1 MSSIKFESAAVRNV
15 VKLLCMDL
23 HRPFSPKRLAE
34 ALRDGS
40 FGLPDFQRP
49 SVWTAKQQIKL
60 LESLCEDLP
69 IGVIIASKFKGRG
82 DRTTQRPFFEGVS
95 KPPFTHLIL
104 DGQQRL
110 RALSAMCSGADPN
123 DLKQLT
129 LVVTD
134 DGRVIA
140 RRLKADSE
148 ASGLVPIYRVLSLG
162 SQRPRNITAE
172 QWKKLQQIREALN
185 RDSIQVLLA
194 NLRDHAQAVEL
205 FERINSRGSRLAV
218 KDLVAARL
226 AEAYPAYITR
236 CERISREL
244 SKSSTAERIR
254 CFDRMVLT
262 KVVAFAATGKKTARA
277 KDAHGIL
284 LKALHGPG
292 ARPRALGVKGHVD
305 NAQAAGRALRQELAG
320 TLGLAGDG
328 LDGVLDG
335 NAAVVAM
342 QYLVTHKK
350 RSQAE
355 MAVFRRWLFCMLFST
370 YYTGGGT
377 EMKVDEDLQLIS
389 ARIPKWKKLFE
400 HAQEGAAMRGI
411 IRSCNPR
418 RVVLNKDVKCIS
430 HPRRRP
436 FLEALRRITIANQFI
451 HGWYERSRR
460 IRIGDPEASLQ
471 HIMPRNPRGS
481 RRWKLGREVIEH
493 PANWATIHKVDNS
506 TINNREPEDYLR
518 EVSSVARVQQHI
530 PKSRKDWTPRR
541 WNNFLAKRTLMIIR
555 AAEKRVNRASW

>member
-1 MSSIKFESAAVRNV
+1 ME
-15 VKLLCMDL
+15 LD
-23 HRPFSPKRLAE
+23 RPFSPKRLAE

-60 LESLCEDLP
+60 LESLCDDLP

-82 DRTTQRPFFEGVS
+82 DRETQRPFFEGVS
-95 KPPFTHLIL
+95 KPPFKYLIL

-110 RALSAMCSGADPN
+110 RALSAMCSGVDPN
-123 DLKQLT
+123 DPKRLT

-140 RRLKADSE
+140 RRLKSDSE
-148 ASGLVPIYRVLSLG
+148 ANGLIPIHRAFSLG
-162 SQRPRNITAE
+162 STRPRGITAE
-172 QWKKLQQIREALN
+172 QWKKLQEIRDALN
-185 RDSIQVLLA
+185 QDSIQVLPA
-194 NLRDHAQAVEL
+194 HLRNHAQAVEL

-244 SKSSTAERIR
+244 SRSSLADRIR

-262 KVVAFAATGKKTARA
+262 KVVSFGATGMTTAKA
-277 KDAHGIL
+277 KDAHGL
-284 LKALHGPG
+284 LMKALHGSPG
-292 ARPRALGVKGHVD
+292 RPRTLRVKRHLEA
-305 NAQAAGRALRQELAG
+305 AQAAGRALRQELSG
-320 TLGLAGDG
+320 TFGLAGDR

-342 QYLVTHKK
+342 QYLVTHKRRTHK
-350 RSQAE
+350 E
-355 MAVFRRWLFCMLFST
+355 MSVFRRWLFCMLFSS

-377 EMKVDEDLQLIS
+377 EMKVDEDLKLIS
-389 ARIPKWKKLFE
+389 KRSPEWSKLFA
-400 HAQEGAAMRGI
+400 HAQQGAGMRGI
-411 IRSCNPR
+411 VRACSPR
-418 RVVLNKDVKCIS
+418 RVVLCKDVQWVS
-430 HPRRRP
+430 NPRRRP

-451 HGWYERSRR
+451 HGWYELSRR

-481 RRWKLGREVIEH
+481 RRWKLGREIIEH
-493 PANWATIHKVDNS
+493 PANWATIHKFDNS
-506 TINNREPEDYLR
+506 TINNREPQDYLR
-518 EVSSVARVQQHI
+518 EVAKEARLQQHI
-530 PKSRKDWTPRR
+530 PNDRKDWTPKR
-541 WNNFLAKRTLMIIR
+541 WNKFLGKRTLMILR
-555 AAEKRVNRASW
+555 AAENKVNRSYW

>member
-1 MSSIKFESAAVRNV
+1 
-15 VKLLCMDL
+15 
-23 HRPFSPKRLAE
+23 
-34 ALRDGS
+34 
-40 FGLPDFQRP
+40 
-49 SVWTAKQQIKL
+49 
-60 LESLCEDLP
+60 
-69 IGVIIASKFKGRG
+69 
-82 DRTTQRPFFEGVS
+82 
-95 KPPFTHLIL
+95 
-104 DGQQRL
+104 
-110 RALSAMCSGADPN
+110 
-123 DLKQLT
+123 
-129 LVVTD
+129 
-134 DGRVIA
+134 
-140 RRLKADSE
+140 
-148 ASGLVPIYRVLSLG
+148 
-162 SQRPRNITAE
+162 
-172 QWKKLQQIREALN
+172 
-185 RDSIQVLLA
+185 
-194 NLRDHAQAVEL
+194 
-205 FERINSRGSRLAV
+205 
-218 KDLVAARL
+218 
-226 AEAYPAYITR
+226 
-236 CERISREL
+236 
-244 SKSSTAERIR
+244 
-254 CFDRMVLT
+254 
-262 KVVAFAATGKKTARA
+262 
-277 KDAHGIL
+277 
-284 LKALHGPG
+284 
-292 ARPRALGVKGHVD
+292 
-305 NAQAAGRALRQELAG
+305 LRQELAG

-389 ARIPKWKKLFE
+389 ARTPKWKKLFE

-418 RVVLNKDVKCIS
+418 RVVLNTDVKCIS

-541 WNNFLAKRTLMIIR
+541 WNNFLAKRTLMIVR